1 MGDRKSDFIARLE
14 ATGESGVRENLTLGS
29 IYGGDHKGWAT
40 HWLAE
45 RDQSRSD
52 ASNVASARTA
62 RSAKNAAWAA
72 AIAAIIAAVA
82 AIVSAVIAY
91 RGPPA

>member
-1 MGDRKSDFIARLE
+1 MGDRKSEFIARLE
-14 ATGESGVRENLTLGS
+14 ETGEDGVRENLTLGR
-29 IYGGDHKGWAT
+29 YGGDHIGWAT
-40 HWLAE
+40 HWL
-45 RDQSRSD
+45 DQLNQARAD
-52 ASNVASARTA
+52 ASNVESRRVT

-82 AIVSAVIAY
+82 AIASAVIAY